1 MYCGFY
7 NNMKKGIDNMSKKII
22 INCVGDSVTEG
33 MRMAGNHT
41 AEYGKATYPAR
52 LYTILKDNG
61 YDNVEVNNYGHG
73 GECYAEIAAR
83 IGGVAAVI
91 TEDLTV
97 ADGARVSLGKRDR
110 KDGRTLNT
118 KLKLCYAD
126 ETGEDMCV
134 YFTQM
139 SHDTNPVTIDGKKY
153 IMSVSNDSENLIE
166 KMYADAKETVIPAGS
181 LLFTANKRTPDVNVF
196 YGGINDGES
205 FTLKK
210 FIDLTKKCGEVNGNK
225 YIVLGSTHPIFEK
238 WADLPGET
246 KEEKYK
252 NYRRACVENFGMHFI
267 DLYDEFARNGLDIAL
282 EAGYFAD
289 KTDDELDA
297 IRKKLANHII
307 PAEFV
312 YNKKDENDVHLG
324 EAGYHVIATLIFE
337 RLNLLGYLN

>member
-1 MYCGFY
+1 
-7 NNMKKGIDNMSKKII
+7 MKRKFI

-33 MRMAGNHT
+33 MRMNGHHT

-61 YDNVEVNNYGHG
+61 YDVEVNNYGHG
-73 GECYAEIAAR
+73 GECYPEITAR
-83 IGGVAAVI
+83 IGGVAMVL

-97 ADGARVSLGKRDR
+97 SEYGLVSLGRRER
-110 KDGRTLNT
+110 KDGKNLNT

-126 ETGEDMCV
+126 ESGEDMCV

-139 SHDTNPVTIDGKKY
+139 SHDTNPVTIDGVKY
-153 IMSVSNDSENLIE
+153 IMSVVDDNENLIQ
-166 KMYADAKETVIPAGS
+166 KMMPDGKETVIPAGS

-210 FIDLTKKCGEVNGNK
+210 FVDLTKKNGEVNGGK
-225 YIVLGSTHPIFEK
+225 YIVMGSTHAIFEK
-238 WADLPGET
+238 WADVPGET

-267 DLYDEFARNGLDIAL
+267 DLYDEFSRKGLDIAL
-282 EAGYFAD
+282 EAGYFKD
-289 KTDDELDA
+289 KTDEQKEA
-297 IRKKLANHII
+297 MREKLKNHII

-312 YNKKDENDVHLG
+312 YNKTDENDVHLS
-324 EAGYHVIATLIFE
+324 EEGYHVIATLIFE
-337 RLNLLGYLN
+337 RMKLLGYLN